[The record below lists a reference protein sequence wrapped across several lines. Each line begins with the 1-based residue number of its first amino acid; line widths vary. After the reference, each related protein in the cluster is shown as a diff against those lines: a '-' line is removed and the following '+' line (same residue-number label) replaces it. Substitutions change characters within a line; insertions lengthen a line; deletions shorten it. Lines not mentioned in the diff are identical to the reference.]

1 MPTLTNTTHSPLQNL
16 FPPITYIAPYIETQI
31 LKIIKENFRY
41 FCFCNRNINTISSPI
56 TILSVYAST
65 SYDFFYVI
73 GKFQCE
79 RCNKEYYFFVPL
91 TRPYNNREELQLSN
105 TCTHL
110 LSSATALEN
119 LITFTHTHLPT
130 FNITFSQS
138 IHHLLD
144 TYLIYSYYKHLPTFT
159 TKQQHIFSN
168 FITNSYKYSG
178 STSTSYS
185 IQTLS
190 ETLTIS
196 EKETT
201 NLIHSIICGYLLSV
215 HLSSTIFILYLL
227 TLTPTHNTQFK
238 PLTSLVSLDTFHI

>member
-1 MPTLTNTTHSPLQNL
+1 MPTTHSPLQNL

-31 LKIIKENFRY
+31 TNIVKENFHY
-41 FCFCNRNINTISSPI
+41 FCFCNRNINNISSPI

-65 SYDFFYVI
+65 SHNFFYVI

-79 RCNKEYYFFVPL
+79 RCNKEYYFFAPL
-91 TRPYNNREELQLSN
+91 TRPYNNREELQLSH

-119 LITFTHTHLPT
+119 LIAFTHTHLP
-130 FNITFSQS
+130 NLPITFSQS

-168 FITNSYKYSG
+168 FITKSYKYSG
-178 STSTSYS
+178 SISTLYG
-185 IQTLS
+185 IQKLHD
-190 ETLTIS
+190 TLTIS

-215 HLSSTIFILYLL
+215 HSSSTIFILYLL
-227 TLTPTHNTQFK
+227 SLTPTNNSIYQ
-238 PLTSLVSLDTFHI
+238 PLTSLNSLNPITSLILP